1 MTLQAPTEQDMIE
14 WVRAL
19 RLHQIDLFR
28 ARSIVFEQWLAKQ
41 GIKIPGSSSL
51 KTQNTLDFIEDG
63 MEKQVVDNTLEE
75 ESKQ

>member
-28 ARSIVFEQWLAKQ
+28 ARSVVFEQWLAKQ
-41 GIKIPGSSSL
+41 GIKIPGSSTLHSQ
-51 KTQNTLDFIEDG
+51 KTLDFIEDG
-63 MEKQVVDNTLEE
+63 IEKEVVDSTLEE